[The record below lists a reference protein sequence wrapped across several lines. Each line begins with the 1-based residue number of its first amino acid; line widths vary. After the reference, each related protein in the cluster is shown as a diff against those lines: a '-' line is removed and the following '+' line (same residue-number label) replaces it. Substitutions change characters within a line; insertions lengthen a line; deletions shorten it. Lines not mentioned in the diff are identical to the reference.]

1 MSFCLQLYIVVCF
14 AMLVLLLKFHVL
26 HLLGSIG
33 FRFTSCFVRTTSW
46 PSQRQTY
53 SWTTRQLRQPKSL
66 FAGWC
71 GNLWTI
77 ACSTECLHAIYQ
89 YIYIYYIRI
98 YYIHYICVRAY
109 VNVEAMGHL
118 PHLDRLL
125 TSTLG
130 SLGVNRCHVT
140 IKMGYLEEVP
150 FLEVAIMICYVYFM
164 SHSTQNCAIP
174 SSEKMIENGSLPSTS
189 TKNPPNLANSQFT
202 DPGWTSSRYRTSMS
216 SLPTKKT

>member
-1 MSFCLQLYIVVCF
+1 M
-14 AMLVLLLKFHVL
+14 VL
-26 HLLGSIG
+26 HI
-33 FRFTSCFVRTTSW
+33 V
-46 PSQRQTY
+46 
-53 SWTTRQLRQPKSL
+53 
-66 FAGWC
+66 
-71 GNLWTI
+71 
-77 ACSTECLHAIYQ
+77 

-216 SLPTKKT
+216 SLPTKKHRDVQQTWRQSMMKQIKTLINIEVK